1 MTARGTQTIT
11 WDVENSP
18 LTVTRGAT
26 FVYSLSW
33 TWFRNGDGNRVKKT
47 EGGQT
52 ILYINQYYEK
62 NITKMMLDGKL
73 ILTVIESPDD
83 LKE

>member
-1 MTARGTQTIT
+1 MTARGAQIIT
-11 WDVENSP
+11 WDVENRP
-18 LTVTRGAT
+18 LTVTGGAT
-26 FVYSLSW
+26 FVY
-33 TWFRNGDGNRVKKT
+33 NGDGNRVKKT

-83 LKE
+83 FKE